1 MINYVKGTLTQKTND
16 YIVVEIGGLGF
27 EIFTSTNSHVYLS
40 DIGEDV
46 TVHTQMIVREDDI
59 SLYGF
64 SDKEELL
71 LFKKLITVSGI
82 GAKVALGILSSLPIT
97 EIVRAIAFED
107 ERLLMQANGVGKKSA
122 QRIILEL
129 KDKVDGIGISGGAI
143 SVETAEC
150 GGRLDDKS
158 EALSALLALGYNK
171 SEAITALSKITDEE
185 SNTEEIIKKAL
196 KHLF

>member
-27 EIFTSTNSHVYLS
+27 EIFTSTNSDVYLS

>member
-27 EIFTSTNSHVYLS
+27 EIFTSTNSDVYLS

-171 SEAITALSKITDEE
+171 SEAITALSKITDGE